1 MIKVEVIIPQNDT
14 GSISEGLKKIGVGG
28 LMVSKIRGRG
38 KKTPPQVQVGRGT
51 DVYTPEFGDK
61 YVIDVIVS
69 NDKEQAVI
77 RAVRDNSRF
86 GMIFVYPVSRAI
98 DIATGEEGEH
108 VI

>member
-1 MIKVEVIIPQNDT
+1 MIKVEVIIPQNDI

-28 LMVSKIRGRG
+28 LTVSKIRGRG
-38 KKTPPQVQVGRGT
+38 KKAPPEVHVGRGT
-51 DVYTPEFGDK
+51 GIFTPEFGDK
-61 YVIDVIVS
+61 YVLDVIVS

-77 RAVRDNSRF
+77 RAVRENSRF
-86 GMIFVYPVSRAI
+86 GMIFIYPVSRAI